1 MRRRLLI
8 TVLSVAIALVG
19 CGVSPNVNPS
29 ASLIDP
35 GDYLTLAEVSEDFM
49 HAEALI
55 LSGGNTLDKQRST
68 AIEGLDHVTLVVP
81 TKTGAYYLIATFV
94 AASMTDVSVT
104 NAMGTAI
111 ASITDGTLIIGS
123 ADNTTIESGASLG
136 GADLDA
142 LFTLVPIIDTAGSCN
157 DCDALEDAADDAR
170 SDWERA
176 KVAEVGAGLAA
187 AAVCA
192 TGNVVGCAAA
202 LLLYDAAAD
211 AAHDARD
218 DMDDAY
224 DALDD
229 CILANCHG
237 GGGGGSSGGH

>member
-1 MRRRLLI
+1 M
-8 TVLSVAIALVG
+8 SPAL
-19 CGVSPNVNPS
+19 
-29 ASLIDP
+29 
-35 GDYLTLAEVSEDFM
+35 TMF
-49 HAEALI
+49 EALTR
-55 LSGGNTLDKQRST
+55 G
-68 AIEGLDHVTLVVP
+68 
-81 TKTGAYYLIATFV
+81 IATFE
-94 AASMTDVSVT
+94 AASMTDLSVT
-104 NAMGTAI
+104 NATGTAI

-123 ADNTTIESGASLG
+123 ADNTSVVGGASLG
-136 GADLDA
+136 GADVDE
-142 LFTLVPIIDTAGSCN
+142 LFTLVPIVEGAGSCS

-187 AAVCA
+187 ATVCA
-192 TGNVVGCAAA
+192 TGNVLGCAAA